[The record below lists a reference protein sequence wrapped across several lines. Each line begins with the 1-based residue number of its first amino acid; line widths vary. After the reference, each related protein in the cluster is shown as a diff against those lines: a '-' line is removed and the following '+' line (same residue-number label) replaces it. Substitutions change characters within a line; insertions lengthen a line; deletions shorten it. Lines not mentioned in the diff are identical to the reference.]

1 MESSGGR
8 APGRAWLAMAGLT
21 TAGWVLWR
29 RLDCP
34 NGRNRTIII
43 GDVHGCEPELV
54 EMLRRVSPSRRCGDR
69 LIFLGD
75 VIGKGPQPLRS
86 LRLAREQVESLGRG
100 EVLMGNH
107 EAAVVRWFDQR
118 DAGVPARKRA
128 KLLSR
133 ASIALAQSLTGD
145 EVAWLRR
152 RPYYIEL
159 VDHRIVCVHA
169 GLQPGVP
176 LARQSRAHMIT
187 TRSLSADGTPSAQ
200 LGRESWA
207 TRWHGPP
214 HIVFGHDARRQLQR
228 HAWAT
233 GLDTGC
239 VYGGNLT
246 AMVLADPAGAQAAPS
261 RVLVHVE
268 PTALWC
274 APGSDA
280 ADQRSPNCA

>member
-1 MESSGGR
+1 MKDPAAQRGGLVGHDLGSARETAEGAAPQCPSRAPRQMESSGGR

-54 EMLRRVSPSRRCGDR
+54 EMLRRVSPSRRCGDQ

-133 ASIALAQSLTGD
+133 ASIALAQSLT
-145 EVAWLRR
+145 
-152 RPYYIEL
+152 
-159 VDHRIVCVHA
+159 
-169 GLQPGVP
+169 
-176 LARQSRAHMIT
+176 
-187 TRSLSADGTPSAQ
+187 
-200 LGRESWA
+200 A
-207 TRWHGPP
+207 TRW
-214 HIVFGHDARRQLQR
+214 R
-228 HAWAT
+228 
-233 GLDTGC
+233 GC
-239 VYGGNLT
+239 
-246 AMVLADPAGAQAAPS
+246 AGDRTTS
-261 RVLVHVE
+261 
-268 PTALWC
+268 
-274 APGSDA
+274 S
-280 ADQRSPNCA
+280 